1 MPTNR
6 IPSDIEIAQNAR
18 MKPIVEVAS
27 SIGIREDE
35 LELYGPFK
43 AKVTRGLWERIKDR
57 PDGKLILVTA
67 ITPTPAGEGKTTTS
81 VGLGQGLAAIGKKS
95 MIALREPQP
104 GSQFRGK
111 RGGRRGG
118 YSQVVPMVDINL
130 HLHR

>member
-67 ITPTPAGEGKTTTS
+67 ITPTPAERERQLLQLDWGRD
-81 VGLGQGLAAIGKKS
+81 LQPLARS
-95 MIALREPQP
+95 P
-104 GSQFRGK
+104 
-111 RGGRRGG
+111 
-118 YSQVVPMVDINL
+118 
-130 HLHR
+130 